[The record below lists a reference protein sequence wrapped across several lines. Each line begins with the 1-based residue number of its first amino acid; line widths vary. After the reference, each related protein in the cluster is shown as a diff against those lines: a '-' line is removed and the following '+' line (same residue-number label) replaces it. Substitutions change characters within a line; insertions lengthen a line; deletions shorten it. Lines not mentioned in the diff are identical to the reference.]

1 VSVNGGEKFEA
12 AIKDLSAKMAG
23 GSSEVRIGFLENAS
37 YPDGKKVA
45 FVAAM
50 NEYGHNIVRNGKVIG
65 WSPARPFFRNM
76 IAAKKGEWP
85 SAMGTQLKA
94 NNYDVA
100 KTLDVVGTAVAG
112 QLRQSIVDTN
122 SPPNAPSTIA
132 RKGFDK
138 PLVDTGHMLNSVD
151 YEIADK

>member
-1 VSVNGGEKFEA
+1 VKVTGGEKFKA
-12 AIKDLSAKMAG
+12 AVGALTEKLRTNDK
-23 GSSEVRIGFLENAS
+23 VRVGFLEAAT

-50 NEYGHNIVRNGKVIG
+50 NEYGHSIVRDGKTIG
-65 WSPARPFFRNM
+65 HVPPRPFFRNM

-85 SAMGTQLKA
+85 AGIATQLKK
-94 NNYDVA
+94 NKYDVV
-100 KTLDVVGTAVAG
+100 KTLDVVGAAVAG

-132 RKGFDK
+132 RKGHEK
-138 PLVDTGHMLNSVD
+138 VLVDSGHMLQSIDHEVV
-151 YEIADK
+151 EK